1 MFNQLKTAMLLGLLG
16 GVLLLV
22 GGLLGGQQ
30 GLTIALVLAIVMNFG
45 AYWYSDKVVLRI
57 YRARELD
64 VTEHAHVHRLLNQL
78 AKKAKLPKPK
88 LYLIPSQNPN
98 AFATGRNPS
107 NAAIGVTVGILNL
120 LNDKELKGVLAHELS
135 HIKNRDILVGSV
147 AATIATTI
155 SFLASMAQWTAI
167 FGGYRNRNGGNIIG
181 LLALAIVTPII
192 AGIIQMA
199 ISRSREYMADESG
212 AKIAGEW
219 KGLASA
225 LVKLEKNS
233 KQFPMRLGGDASAHM
248 FIVHPFK
255 GRSMMH
261 LLSTHPSTKDRISRL
276 EKVQL

>member
-16 GVLLLV
+16 GVLLLI

-30 GLTIALVLAIVMNFG
+30 GLIIALFFAIVMNFG

-78 AKKAKLPKPK
+78 SKKAKLPKPK

-147 AATIATTI
+147 AATIATNNAARRSTTPQ
-155 SFLASMAQWTAI
+155 FLALRRHLSRARTASPRPPRTNESKSMSKSTLISWSR
-167 FGGYRNRNGGNIIG
+167 G
-181 LLALAIVTPII
+181 
-192 AGIIQMA
+192 AGQA
-199 ISRSREYMADESG
+199 
-212 AKIAGEW
+212 
-219 KGLASA
+219 
-225 LVKLEKNS
+225 V
-233 KQFPMRLGGDASAHM
+233 
-248 FIVHPFK
+248 
-255 GRSMMH
+255 
-261 LLSTHPSTKDRISRL
+261 
-276 EKVQL
+276 